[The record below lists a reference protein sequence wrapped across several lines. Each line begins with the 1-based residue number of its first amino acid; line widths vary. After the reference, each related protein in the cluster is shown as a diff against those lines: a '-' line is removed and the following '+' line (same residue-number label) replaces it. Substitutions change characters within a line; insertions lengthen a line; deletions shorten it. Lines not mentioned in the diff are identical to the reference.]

1 MKRKSSYC
9 ESGKNIPAGA
19 TEPPVDPRGRLHWK
33 GTAEVKEIDHYNDLQ
48 REVHEALWY
57 TNDEWD
63 EMEQRN
69 IREAQE
75 EQMACEYGYAR
86 FKNGYYEYIGENS
99 SSDEEEDDKTDGI
112 EEGSI
117 TLGAA
122 SEKAS
127 AAAADNDEPESA
139 LDEDL
144 SESPLKPIKATQS
157 AK

>member
-9 ESGKNIPAGA
+9 ETGKTVPDGA

-48 REVHEALWY
+48 QEVHEALWY
-57 TNDEWD
+57 TNEEWD

-86 FKNGYYEYIGENS
+86 FKNGYYEYIGEDS
-99 SSDEEEDDKTDGI
+99 SSDEEEEEDG
-112 EEGSI
+112 SKVP
-117 TLGAA
+117 GAA
-122 SEKAS
+122 NEEAANAATSEAK
-127 AAAADNDEPESA
+127 DEDEPESA
-139 LDEDL
+139 LVEDL
-144 SESPLKPIKATQS
+144 SESPLKPIKAD
-157 AK
+157 AKWTP